1 MPEPFS
7 GSLSFLHVRRLV
19 GNELMGTDSTHDR
32 IDLTGAQLAY
42 SLLQRRSDICL
53 DPELPIFNWV
63 DQG

>member
-1 MPEPFS
+1 
-7 GSLSFLHVRRLV
+7 
-19 GNELMGTDSTHDR
+19 MGTDSTHDR